1 MARKRWASL
10 RYARLIEEVK
20 ADAEV
25 ASAVDVGASDT
36 VSEIADGTI
45 TAASNTFVTTTFVAN
60 TDFQSFVANTNSY
73 IATKADSSSLTPYL
87 QVANAVTAITGLS
100 DVDIS
105 GATDGQVLTYN
116 SGNGTITATT
126 VSGGG
131 GGSGDVANSYLTS
144 TYVANTV
151 FQSALANTNAYIATV
166 SATERSALANTN
178 AYIASVD
185 TAKLE
190 TTDVDYSMMLTQ
202 QGTLAVT
209 TGEARWYAP
218 YNIATNSIKAY
229 VETAPVGSAISIVI
243 KKNGTSAATPSISA
257 GATSATEITSAIT
270 MNAGDYLTVDITA
283 VGSTTAG
290 ANLNI
295 VFKYKRT

>member
-1 MARKRWASL
+1 MAAIDFPDSPANNDVFSSGTRTWKYDGVKGLWKTVAVSTLTNLSQLNTDIIPNANVTYDLGSAEYSFKDLYLSGNTLVLGSASITTDAQGTL
-10 RYARLIEEVK
+10 TLPTGTLI
-20 ADAEV
+20 
-25 ASAVDVGASDT
+25 G
-36 VSEIADGTI
+36 SEPGV
-45 TAASNTFVTTTFVAN
+45 SNTE
-60 TDFQSFVANTNSY
+60 
-73 IATKADSSSLTPYL
+73 L
-87 QVANAVTAITGLS
+87 QAVLS
-100 DVDIS
+100 
-105 GATDGQVLTYN
+105 
-116 SGNGTITATT
+116 
-126 VSGGG
+126 
-131 GGSGDVANSYLTS
+131 
-144 TYVANTV
+144 
-151 FQSALANTNAYIATV
+151 NTNAYVASV
-166 SATERSALANTN
+166 DSSRASDLANTN

-202 QGTLAVT
+202 QGTLSVT
-209 TGEARWYAP
+209 TGTARWYAP

-229 VETAPVGSAISIVI
+229 VETAPVGSAISIDI

-257 GATSATEITSAIT
+257 GATSATEITSAVT